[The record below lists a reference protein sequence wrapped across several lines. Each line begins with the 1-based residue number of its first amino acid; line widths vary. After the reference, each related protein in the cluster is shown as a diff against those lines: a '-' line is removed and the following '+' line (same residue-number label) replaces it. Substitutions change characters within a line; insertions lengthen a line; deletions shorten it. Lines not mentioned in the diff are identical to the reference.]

1 MLQNFTVQAAQL
13 DNAALLRQMAQHLEE
28 NEGLAVEFGRALAP
42 DSAQALRTALERVE
56 YAVHEPAARAL
67 RRVALRS
74 GVPFIG
80 IQHSTDSSLSFST
93 VRAVKQSSRFV
104 LHAL

>member
-1 MLQNFTVQAAQL
+1 LHTLTSQASQL
-13 DNAALLRQMAQHLEE
+13 DNATLLRQMAQHLEE

-42 DSAQALRTALERVE
+42 DSAKALRTALERVE

-80 IQHSTDSSLSFST
+80 EEHTLSFC
-93 VRAVKQSSRFV
+93 F
-104 LHAL
+104 